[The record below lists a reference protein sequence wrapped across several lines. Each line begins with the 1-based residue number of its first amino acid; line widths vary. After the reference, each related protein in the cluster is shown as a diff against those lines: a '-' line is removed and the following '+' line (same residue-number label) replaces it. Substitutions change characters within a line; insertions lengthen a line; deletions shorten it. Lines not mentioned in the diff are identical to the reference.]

1 MLLIRTILTVGV
13 LRSTRQPG
21 MIANPQGDPVHPTAL
36 GNDGRP
42 EPITEF
48 DYDAVDGTQPGE
60 TIAFSEMVAAFCL
73 ILGWMSRCKRR
84 KDLMSVGAHA
94 SALLFFLDPTRSEF
108 TSLADI
114 ADSAGMSRASL
125 SKALLNLRDESGLR
139 SWQCGKLH
147 SSREVYSRVQ
157 ITIHASGARKCR
169 CSAQSFDPSSGRG
182 SDA

>member
-21 MIANPQGDPVHPTAL
+21 MIANPQGDPVHPTAI

-42 EPITEF
+42 EPITDF
-48 DYDAVDGTQPGE
+48 NYGALDGDQPGE
-60 TIAFSEMVAAFCL
+60 MIAFSDMVAAFCL
-73 ILGWMSRCKRR
+73 ILEWVTSCKRT
-84 KDLMSVGAHA
+84 KDLMSAGAHA
-94 SALLFFLDPTRSEF
+94 AALLYFLDPARSEF
-108 TSLADI
+108 KSLADI
-114 ADSAGMSRASL
+114 ASAAGMSRAAL

-169 CSAQSFDPSSGRG
+169 CSAQS
-182 SDA
+182 DA